1 MMIFLWMCA
10 GSALLLSGFFVF
22 KDWETQRLQPTAVTR
37 FFQKHSPASER
48 VFETGLAYI
57 RQCAVRFADAV
68 HRVYVSLVHRAVAL
82 VRTAFVV
89 FGAHLI
95 RIARGEHLLSESR
108 IPSIY
113 FKLLHRHKKN
123 INGSEIP
130 KGIAQPDI
138 PRRVHIRV
146 SDEGEGSASPSG
158 QVE

>member
-1 MMIFLWMCA
+1 
-10 GSALLLSGFFVF
+10 VF
-22 KDWETQRLQPTAVTR
+22 K
-37 FFQKHSPASER
+37 
-48 VFETGLAYI
+48 
-57 RQCAVRFADAV
+57 
-68 HRVYVSLVHRAVAL
+68 SLTNKIIAL

-138 PRRVHIRV
+138 PRRIRIQV
-146 SDEGEGSASPSG
+146 SNEDRGGATSLE